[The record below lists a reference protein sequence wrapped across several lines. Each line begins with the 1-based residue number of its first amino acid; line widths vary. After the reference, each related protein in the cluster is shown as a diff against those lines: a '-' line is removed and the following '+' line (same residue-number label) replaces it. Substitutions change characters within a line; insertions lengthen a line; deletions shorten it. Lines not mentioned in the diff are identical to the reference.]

1 MADAAERRRVI
12 VSARLSNMPSKS
24 RSAEKGVTLIE
35 LLIAMGV
42 LGILAAIA
50 IPSYQDVTQKAR
62 RHDAEDALMGLR
74 QAMERHYARIGSYE
88 GAANDAGVPQIFATQ
103 TPIEGSGHYYD
114 LKISSITDARYELV
128 ATPTAVQLRDP
139 CGTLRLNQ
147 AGQRGSALTDGQ
159 CWNGA
164 MPYP

>member
-1 MADAAERRRVI
+1 MADAARHRRVI
-12 VSARLSNMPSKS
+12 VRARAS
-24 RSAEKGVTLIE
+24 EKGVTLIE
-35 LLIAMGV
+35 LLIAMGI

-50 IPSYQDVTQKAR
+50 IPSYQNVTQKAR

-114 LKISSITDARYELV
+114 LKISGITDTRYELI
-128 ATPTAVQLRDP
+128 ATPTAVQQRDP

-159 CWNGA
+159 CWNGT